1 MGQDMGVVA
10 MVDSL
15 AVLRQQSIWRQNPA
29 DLGRPSR
36 PDVFKLAGEHAT
48 YLSVFFFL
56 LSVIPPLPPP
66 PKTAALGPGY
76 SAIDRQATS
85 KARGSTGS

>member
-1 MGQDMGVVA
+1 MGVVA

-36 PDVFKLAGEHAT
+36 PEVFKLAGEHAT
-48 YLSVFFFL
+48 WLSVFFFF
-56 LSVIPPLPPP
+56 LSVIPPSLSTPPS

-76 SAIDRQATS
+76 SAIDR
-85 KARGSTGS
+85 